1 MENYTDMLGHI
12 NSKEDFLRFMRLFR
26 EDTQDSSLEGY
37 FEALSAWTADM
48 EGYYANAGIY
58 LIKKSAFDLIPEDTM
73 FHSTDLLEALVAA
86 GRKVIRFPLNGT
98 WIDIGNPQEY
108 QKAKDLVKHLR

>member
-1 MENYTDMLGHI
+1 MENYTNMLGHI

-48 EGYYANAGIY
+48 EGYYANAGKPIPDNINWDFIATLLYAGSIY
-58 LIKKSAFDLIPEDTM
+58 E
-73 FHSTDLLEALVAA
+73 
-86 GRKVIRFPLNGT
+86 
-98 WIDIGNPQEY
+98 
-108 QKAKDLVKHLR
+108 